1 MADKSDSRDE
11 TWEELTIPPEIELG
25 TPQNEGN
32 LQEESI
38 NRDNNEIASK
48 KTENNLPSKATLCG
62 FLEKLGEKG
71 LLRTYKRRWFVFEP
85 RKCFLYYFKNPD
97 DSYALGHINIS
108 DATFS
113 MDISAGRMDQFDIC
127 TANRVFHLQ
136 AEDSQTARYWLQQ
149 LQARR
154 LKYSRTLT
162 AMCHTGVDTVPEPC
176 ESPGLIANVLSEN
189 IKEDDED
196 FQSIPAPQ
204 TVGEDAAKRSPEG
217 IFSAMF
223 KHRASKRYTVH
234 EESSD
239 THHVQTSVRRS
250 VSMSYDSPGAKAK
263 NVTLKRFSVRGS
275 SVPDD
280 KTTTEC
286 LKCRKLKEQLK
297 QCEEELEDTKDYA
310 QVRQEALGS
319 LNEFL
324 RKTVLDKD
332 ASQGSENTTESRDQ
346 GENILYIKKL
356 EKRLKE
362 QNDQLSN
369 YEKEIAMLRE
379 VIKSKDEIVIKTANQ
394 LANVSNAEIHKKK
407 DFGNVD
413 WNQKTRT
420 SLEQENTSPYEE
432 RKGAFT
438 SFGSSDDAFRLF
450 LHHIEELDTNEDKI
464 EKLKVALR
472 AYIAQNNFLNSE
484 VVELTKLRKNDTER
498 IRSYIAKNQTQEANL
513 CRIKSKFY
521 FLVEQVNTPVKDGK
535 TTAISEEVM
544 SQLLEEAIQFE
555 TEGKKNDEGSAGYDR
570 YGFYTTL
577 SQGDND
583 GLISVADKLNR
594 QACAVEDDLRKKSLA
609 VKWENFM
616 IANRNKDFQKT
627 SELKTLIRAG
637 IPHDLRAKVWM
648 KCINDH
654 VKSTKRMSGSGYYKR
669 LLDSKK
675 DNFCPAEKQIGLD
688 LLRTLPNNRYYDK
701 HNAEGIEQL
710 RRVLL
715 AFSLHN
721 KEIGY
726 CQGLNRLAAIAL
738 LYLSEEE
745 SFWAL
750 VTLVEH
756 IMPKNY
762 YSKTLIAS
770 QVDQRVLKDL
780 LVEKTPKISE
790 HLDKLKI
797 DTSLVTF
804 NWFLT
809 AFVDSVPIEIVL
821 RVWDALLYEGS
832 KILFRFAVSIFWVNE
847 AEILKITD
855 NMKMFEFLRN
865 MPSQL
870 VDADKLSQVAFQ
882 AVNPFPMQKIS
893 LLRQHHYV
901 IVKKELAELDRM
913 RQEYMVSKN
922 NDSKVTE
929 T

>member
-438 SFGSSDDAFRLF
+438 SFGSDDAFRLF

>member
-1 MADKSDSRDE
+1 
-11 TWEELTIPPEIELG
+11 
-25 TPQNEGN
+25 
-32 LQEESI
+32 
-38 NRDNNEIASK
+38 
-48 KTENNLPSKATLCG
+48 
-62 FLEKLGEKG
+62 
-71 LLRTYKRRWFVFEP
+71 
-85 RKCFLYYFKNPD
+85 
-97 DSYALGHINIS
+97 
-108 DATFS
+108 